1 MYKDVMR
8 AMAGAEFFP
17 VIAIIIFTLF
27 FAGLIV
33 YVVRMKKKDVAK
45 LSSLPLEDTFAS
57 FPTVIPNGKA

>member
-8 AMAGAEFFP
+8 AMVGADLFP

-33 YVVRMKKKDVAK
+33 YVAKMKKQEVSK
-45 LSSLPLEDTFAS
+45 LSSLPLEDTFS
-57 FPTVIPNGKA
+57 PFPEVSPNGKA